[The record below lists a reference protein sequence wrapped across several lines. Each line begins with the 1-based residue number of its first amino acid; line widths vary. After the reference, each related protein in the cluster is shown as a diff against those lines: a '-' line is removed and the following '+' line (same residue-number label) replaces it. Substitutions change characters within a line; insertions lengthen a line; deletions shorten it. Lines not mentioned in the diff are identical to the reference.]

1 MTIEERII
9 KEEELRTKFNALAKE
24 IEDFGLIAFT
34 DDTCEK
40 DIILTKIFLM

>member
-1 MTIEERII
+1 MTIKERMA
-9 KEEELRTKFNALAKE
+9 KEEELRIKFNTLAKE

-40 DIILTKIFLM
+40 DIILTNIFLM

>member
-1 MTIEERII
+1 MTTEERLI
-9 KEEELRTKFNALAKE
+9 KEEELRIKFDTLAKE

-40 DIILTKIFLM
+40 DIILTNIFLM